1 MRRIF
6 LLLIII
12 SPLLIFSQENTNPV
26 YSISGKILDGIS
38 KKPLEYA
45 TVVFKSLDSNQ
56 IRFGGITN
64 RRGDF
69 SIDVEKGNYNIAVE
83 FISYKTKIL
92 AISTIYRDLN
102 LGNILLELD
111 TKLLDEIKIT
121 AEKKVFEIKP
131 NKLVFNVEKDIA
143 ASGSMASE
151 ILNNIPAVS
160 VDPNGNV
167 SLRGQ
172 DNVTIMI
179 NGKISSLTKSEIL
192 KSLPAGFIEK
202 VEVITNPGAKYSG
215 SAFGIINII
224 LKKEKDNGLNAS
236 ITNTAGYKDFYG
248 GLLTL
253 NQKSKKINFF
263 TNTSYFHRNPIS
275 AVSYENEYFNNGVTT
290 SFINENTE
298 NDRNANAFIS
308 NVGIDFYLTT
318 KSTLTTTLNYTNIDA
333 NNDSNTTTNF
343 FDAANNLTLS
353 NNRNNI
359 GTFNNEIVQVAVNF
373 EQNFDKEGKQLTSYI
388 EYANDNESFQYN
400 FSNTDS
406 NFNNEDYLEENIL
419 KNTTFKIDFS
429 NTFNESIDYEMGYLG
444 EFGDTPFSY
453 TSATTNEVINY
464 KDHIHALF
472 IDVGKQ
478 ANKLYYQLGLRAEFS
493 DYTIDYSNMNTQQK
507 KEFNDL
513 FPSAL
518 FEYSFSDTQITS
530 LSYSRKIRRP
540 IYSELQPF
548 EQKISEIITY
558 IGNENLDP
566 TYVNMT
572 NLSYLNNMNNLTCLS
587 SIYFNSYKNFI
598 QIVTY
603 ETDEAINGVDKIIST
618 PMNIGK
624 LDQYGINL
632 SSIIKANN
640 WLNFTGN
647 INLYNLDQTG
657 IFELVTVNNE
667 TIIKDYRDSNWE
679 GSLSLLTKIKIPD
692 VFDFQTNITHDL
704 ESKAAFSKRK
714 AYTYAN
720 AAISKDFAN
729 NDATLSLS
737 IDDIFH
743 TYKTKRQ
750 RFDVNYLS
758 NSKISNKNRT
768 ILLSFTYRFNQNKEE
783 RIINFDKKEKEIK
796 PKF

>member
-1 MRRIF
+1 M
-6 LLLIII
+6 LIII

-45 TVVFKSLDSNQ
+45 TVVFKSIDSNQ
-56 IRFGGITN
+56 IKFGGITN

-69 SIDVEKGNYNIAVE
+69 SIDVEKGNYNVAVE

-102 LGNILLELD
+102 LGSILLELD
-111 TKLLDEIKIT
+111 TQLLDEIKIT

-131 NKLVFNVEKDIA
+131 NKFVFNVEKDIA

-172 DNVTIMI
+172 DNVTVMI

-192 KSLPAGFIEK
+192 KNLPAGFIEK

-275 AVSYENEYFNNGVTT
+275 VVSYENEYFNNGITT

-308 NVGIDFYLTT
+308 NVGIDFYLTS
-318 KSTLTTTLNYTNIDA
+318 KSTITTTVNYTNIDA

-343 FDAANNLTLS
+343 FDASNNLTLF
-353 NNRNNI
+353 NNRKNI

-388 EYANDNESFQYN
+388 EYSNDNESFKYD

-406 NFNNEDYLEENIL
+406 NFINEDYLEENIL

-429 NTFNESIDYEMGYLG
+429 NTLNESVDYEMGYLG

-453 TSATTNEVINY
+453 TSATTNELINY
-464 KDHIHALF
+464 KDNIHALF
-472 IDVGKQ
+472 IDIGKQ

-493 DYTIDYSNMNTQQK
+493 DYTIDYGNINTQQK

-518 FEYSFSDTQITS
+518 FEYSFNDTQS
-530 LSYSRKIRRP
+530 ASFSYARKIRRP

-558 IGNENLDP
+558 IGNEKLDP
-566 TYVNMT
+566 TYVNMI
-572 NLSYLNNMNNLTCLS
+572 NLSYLNNMNNLTFLT

-598 QIVTY
+598 QLVTY
-603 ETDEAINGVDKIIST
+603 ETNEVINGVDKIVST

-624 LDQYGINL
+624 LDQYGINI

-657 IFELVTVNNE
+657 IFEFVNVNNE

-692 VFDFQTNITHDL
+692 VFDFQTNISHDL

-743 TYKTKRQ
+743 SYKTKRQ

-758 NSKISNKNRT
+758 NSEISNKNRT

>member
-45 TVVFKSLDSNQ
+45 TVVFKSIDSNQ
-56 IRFGGITN
+56 IKFGGITN

-69 SIDVEKGNYNIAVE
+69 SIDVEKGNYNVAVE

-102 LGNILLELD
+102 LGSILLELD
-111 TKLLDEIKIT
+111 TQLLDEIKIT

-131 NKLVFNVEKDIA
+131 NKFVFNVEKDIA

-172 DNVTIMI
+172 DNVTVMI

-192 KSLPAGFIEK
+192 KNLPAGFIEK

-275 AVSYENEYFNNGVTT
+275 VVSYENEYFNNGITT

-308 NVGIDFYLTT
+308 NVGIDFYLTS
-318 KSTLTTTLNYTNIDA
+318 KSTITTTVNYTNIDA

-343 FDAANNLTLS
+343 FDASNNLTLF
-353 NNRNNI
+353 NNRKNI

-388 EYANDNESFQYN
+388 EYSNDNESFKYD

-406 NFNNEDYLEENIL
+406 NFINEDYLEENIL

-429 NTFNESIDYEMGYLG
+429 NTLNESVDYEMGYLG

-453 TSATTNEVINY
+453 TSATTNELINY
-464 KDHIHALF
+464 KDNIHALF
-472 IDVGKQ
+472 IDIGKQ

-493 DYTIDYSNMNTQQK
+493 DYTIDYGNINTQQK

-518 FEYSFSDTQITS
+518 FEYSFNDTQS
-530 LSYSRKIRRP
+530 ASFSYARKIRRP

-558 IGNENLDP
+558 IGNEKLDP
-566 TYVNMT
+566 TYVNMI
-572 NLSYLNNMNNLTCLS
+572 NLSYLNNMNNLTFLT

-598 QIVTY
+598 QLVTY
-603 ETDEAINGVDKIIST
+603 ETNEVINGVDKIVST

-624 LDQYGINL
+624 LDQYGINI

-657 IFELVTVNNE
+657 IFEFVNVNNE

-692 VFDFQTNITHDL
+692 VFDFQTNISHDL

-743 TYKTKRQ
+743 SYKTKRQ

-758 NSKISNKNRT
+758 NSEISNKNRT